1 LSAAICRGLLWQPQ
15 RKPFSRVRGALI
27 SPCDSLGRGDRG
39 VKHKT
44 ASSRDQSTAPDPAR
58 SATPRK
64 AAEAQAKDA
73 EPKAPKPRSGSA
85 AARLVAEVE
94 RLSAE
99 LAASRLRIGEL
110 ENRVDVDPLTQT
122 FNRRGFERALARS
135 LAYVKRYRATAAL
148 VYLDLDEFKPVNDRH
163 GHAAGDTMLK
173 AISSALLREVRASD
187 IVARIGGDE
196 FVVLLW
202 NMTEAD
208 ALSKAAALEK
218 AIYATPVRWG
228 ASTMV
233 VGASAG
239 VTAIGPLDTPV
250 DVLARADAAMYA
262 RKMARKESHSPPAA
276 QAN

>member
-1 LSAAICRGLLWQPQ
+1 
-15 RKPFSRVRGALI
+15 
-27 SPCDSLGRGDRG
+27 

-44 ASSRDQSTAPDPAR
+44 ASSRAERTAQDPTRST
-58 SATPRK
+58 SRK
-64 AAEAQAKDA
+64 AVEAEVDDQK
-73 EPKAPKPRSGSA
+73 PKAPKPRTGSA
-85 AARLVAEVE
+85 AARLAAEVE

-163 GHAAGDTMLK
+163 GHAAGDAVLK
-173 AISSALLREVRASD
+173 AVSAALLREVRAAD

-218 AIYATPVRWG
+218 AVYATPLRWG

-239 VTAIGPLDTPV
+239 VTVISPLDTPA
-250 DVLARADAAMYA
+250 DVLTRADAAMYA
-262 RKMARKESHSPPAA
+262 RKMKRRESHSPHMPRT
-276 QAN
+276 QAKR